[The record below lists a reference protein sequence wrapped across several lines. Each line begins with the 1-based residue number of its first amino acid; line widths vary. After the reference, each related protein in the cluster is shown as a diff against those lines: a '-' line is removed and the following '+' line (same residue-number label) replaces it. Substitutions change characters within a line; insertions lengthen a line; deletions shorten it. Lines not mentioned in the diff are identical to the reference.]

1 MTDDFFAAAE
11 TAPLG
16 FAAAAD
22 EVLASLRFDRDG
34 LIPVIAQCARS
45 GETLM
50 LAWMSRESLAL
61 TMRSGRM
68 TYWSRS
74 RRALWEK
81 GETSGC
87 RQTLRRLRV
96 DCDGDCL
103 LAEVE
108 QQGAACHSGRRSCFY
123 VEWRGESFVV
133 SAAPANKE
141 GRALGDSNL

>member
-22 EVLASLRFDRDG
+22 KVLASLRFDRDG

-74 RRALWEK
+74 RPRLVGKRRNIGLPPNLAPPA
-81 GETSGC
+81 S
-87 RQTLRRLRV
+87 RLRRRLP
-96 DCDGDCL
+96 
-103 LAEVE
+103 A
-108 QQGAACHSGRRSCFY
+108 GRSRATRRRLPQRPALVFY

-133 SAAPANKE
+133 VAAPANKE

>member
-1 MTDDFFAAAE
+1 
-11 TAPLG
+11 
-16 FAAAAD
+16 
-22 EVLASLRFDRDG
+22 
-34 LIPVIAQCARS
+34 
-45 GETLM
+45 M

-108 QQGAACHSGRRSCFY
+108 QQGVGLPQRPALVFLCRMA
-123 VEWRGESFVV
+123 RGEFCRFRR
-133 SAAPANKE
+133 ARKQ
-141 GRALGDSNL
+141 GRARPRGFEPLTFGFGGQRSIH

>member
-16 FAAAAD
+16 FAAATD
-22 EVLASLRFDRDG
+22 SVLASLRFDRDG

-133 SAAPANKE
+133 TAAPANKE

>member
-1 MTDDFFAAAE
+1 MAEDFFAAAE
-11 TAPLG
+11 SAPSG
-16 FAAAAD
+16 FAAASD
-22 EVLASLRFDRDG
+22 SVLASLRFNRDG
-34 LIPVIAQCARS
+34 LIPTVVQCART
-45 GETLM
+45 GEALM

-81 GETSGC
+81 GETSGN

-108 QQGAACHSGRRSCFY
+108 QQGPACHSGRRSCFY
-123 VEWRGESFVV
+123 VEWRGAEFAVI
-133 SAAPANKE
+133 AAPKGAP
-141 GRALGDSNL
+141 